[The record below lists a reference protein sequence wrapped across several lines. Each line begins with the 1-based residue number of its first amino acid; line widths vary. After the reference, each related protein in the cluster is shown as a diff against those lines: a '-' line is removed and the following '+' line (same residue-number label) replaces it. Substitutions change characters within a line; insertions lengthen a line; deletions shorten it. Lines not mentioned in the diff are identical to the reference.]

1 MKKYCTQNNAQCES
15 CSLSNYGRDCRN
27 NPVSPKKSRNFR
39 LSDEIMRQ
47 LRVLAGER
55 SVTSYLETLVEKE
68 YKTMEVRK
76 MKKVTLVHDD
86 LKGFMLVDDVGD
98 FVTTVD
104 VGEEEDPDWDLIE
117 KQANKKGYT
126 LD

>member
-1 MKKYCTQNNAQCES
+1 
-15 CSLSNYGRDCRN
+15 
-27 NPVSPKKSRNFR
+27 
-39 LSDEIMRQ
+39 
-47 LRVLAGER
+47 
-55 SVTSYLETLVEKE
+55 
-68 YKTMEVRK
+68 MEVRK